1 MKKFTLIPL
10 LLIFLVG
17 CQEAV
22 DQFSPDQVMEKAIA
36 SSAEEVP
43 YYGEIKITIEDADD
57 KFVMD
62 VKEWRKG
69 DKSLEETTSEGETM
83 VTLKEGTTIKMYDV
97 TANVLYETEFDDSSE
112 LNLSSKER
120 VENLLELTEDTHT
133 IEKQENETI
142 AGREAI
148 HLIAEKKPNE
158 KSLYGTQEIWIDKE
172 NWLVLKTANHS
183 ADSYSII
190 EYTKLELD
198 AQIDDDEFTLDLP
211 DDVTIEDFSDDLGD
225 EEITLEEAV
234 EKMDEPFLYIQEDD
248 AFTIEEVT
256 YFVSSDDDYNMESV
270 DISYNK
276 DGLPYVNVS
285 IIKSDD
291 SDEDFTDDDELS
303 EAITVRDES
312 GSYVDLDEMKMI
324 DWNENGLTYNL
335 WFINPNVTLEE
346 MTELAETLEEV
357 ETK

>member
-1 MKKFTLIPL
+1 MKKFSLIPL
-10 LLIFLVG
+10 LLVLLVG

-36 SSAEEVP
+36 SSTEEAP
-43 YYGEIKITIEDADD
+43 YYGEIKMTIEDSDD

-69 DKSLEETTSEGETM
+69 DKSLEETTAEGETM
-83 VTLKEGTTIKMYDV
+83 VTLKEGNTIKMYDV
-97 TANVLYETEFDDSSE
+97 TSNVLYETEFDDSTE

-133 IEKQENETI
+133 IEKQENEII

-148 HLIAEKKPNE
+148 HLIAEKKPDK
-158 KSLYGTQEIWIDKE
+158 KSLFGTQEIWIDKE
-172 NWLVLKTANHS
+172 NWLVLKTTDHS
-183 ADSYSII
+183 ADSYSIM

-198 AQIDDDEFTLDLP
+198 AQIDDDVFTLDLP

-225 EEITLEEAV
+225 EEITLEEAI
-234 EKMDEPFLYIQEDD
+234 EKMDDEFLYFQEDD
-248 AFTIEEVT
+248 SLTIEEVT
-256 YFVSSDDDYNMESV
+256 HFVSADDEFNMESV

-276 DGLPYVNVS
+276 DGLPYMDVS

-291 SDEDFTDDDELS
+291 SDEDFTDDDDLS
-303 EAITVRDES
+303 EAITVRDQP
-312 GSYVDLDEMKMI
+312 GSYLDLDEMKMI
-324 DWNENGLTYNL
+324 NWNENGLTYNL

-346 MTELAETLEEV
+346 MTELAEKLEEV
-357 ETK
+357 EIN